1 MKVKIIYVQIDDETV
16 KYYYRFIVN
25 RFSVYI
31 HIKLDYD
38 ISVRNT

>member
-25 RFSVYI
+25 RFRVYI
-31 HIKLDYD
+31 YIKHDDD
-38 ISVRNT
+38 ISGRDT

>member
-25 RFSVYI
+25 CFSVYI
-31 HIKLDYD
+31 YIKHDDD
-38 ISVRNT
+38 ISGRDT